1 MVGTPVPQATQHQPA
16 DIAESPPAEPRL
28 PPAPPPRL
36 SGRNSYSIFVGVL
49 KVLLPALAVAL
60 ILLVVV
66 WPEISRDNRDFR
78 IRVSDISLE
87 QPDSLTMLNARFE
100 GVDDKN
106 RQFTLTA
113 DEATQ
118 TTDDENLIRL
128 ELPKGDVTLED
139 GTWLAMTAREGRYR
153 RDTQMLDLN
162 GEVTLF
168 HDRGFELRTQAAQV
182 DLEAG
187 VARGSE
193 DVEGQGPFGNL
204 EAEGFEVLDRGARVL
219 FTGKSRAVL
228 YPKTEG
234 GKQ

>member
-1 MVGTPVPQATQHQPA
+1 MPQATQPQPA
-16 DIAESPPAEPRL
+16 GVAGSPPAEPR
-28 PPAPPPRL
+28 PPLAPPPRL
-36 SGRNSYSIFVGVL
+36 SGRKSYSIFVGVL

-66 WPEISRDNRDFR
+66 WPEISRDGRDFR

-187 VARGSE
+187 AARGA
-193 DVEGQGPFGNL
+193 DTVEGQGPFGNIV
-204 EAEGFEVLDRGARVL
+204 AEGFEVLDRGARVL

-228 YPKTEG
+228 YPKTERG
-234 GKQ
+234 EQ

>member
-1 MVGTPVPQATQHQPA
+1 MIVG
-16 DIAESPPAEPRL
+16 I
-28 PPAPPPRL
+28 
-36 SGRNSYSIFVGVL
+36 L
-49 KVLLPALAVAL
+49 KILLPALAVAL

-66 WPEISRDNRDFR
+66 WPELSRDGRDFR
-78 IRVSDISLE
+78 VRVSDISLD
-87 QPDSLTMLNARFE
+87 QTDSLTMLNARFE
-100 GVDDKN
+100 GVDDKD
-106 RQFTLTA
+106 RSFTLTA

-128 ELPKGDVTLED
+128 ELPKGDITLED
-139 GTWLAMTAREGRYR
+139 GTWMAVTARTGRYR

-193 DVEGQGPFGNL
+193 NVEGHGPFGNL

-219 FTGKSRAVL
+219 FTGRSRAVL
-228 YPKTEG
+228 YPKTE
-234 GKQ
+234 QEEQ

>member
-1 MVGTPVPQATQHQPA
+1 MVAPVPQATQQRRPRVSDPPA
-16 DIAESPPAEPRL
+16 PGPSPPAG
-28 PPAPPPRL
+28 PPPRL
-36 SGRNSYSIFVGVL
+36 SVSNRYSIFVGFL
-49 KVLLPALAVAL
+49 KILLPAVAVAL

-66 WPEISRDNRDFR
+66 WPEISRDGREFR
-78 IRVSDISLE
+78 VRVSDISLE
-87 QPDSLTMLNARFE
+87 QADSLTMLNARFE
-100 GVDDKN
+100 GVDDKE

-128 ELPKGDVTLED
+128 ELPKGDITLED
-139 GTWLAMTAREGRYR
+139 GTWMAMTAREGRYR

-168 HDRGFELRTQAAQV
+168 HDRGFELRTEAAQV

-228 YPKTEG
+228 YPKTE
-234 GKQ
+234 QDTQ

>member
-1 MVGTPVPQATQHQPA
+1 MGAPVPQATEQRRPSVSDPPA
-16 DIAESPPAEPRL
+16 PGPSPPPG
-28 PPAPPPRL
+28 PPPRL
-36 SGRNSYSIFVGVL
+36 SVSNRYSIFVGFL
-49 KVLLPALAVAL
+49 KVLLPAVAVAL

-66 WPEISRDNRDFR
+66 WPEISRDGREFR
-78 IRVSDISLE
+78 VRVSDISLE
-87 QPDSLTMLNARFE
+87 QADSLTMLNARFE
-100 GVDDKN
+100 GVDDKE

-128 ELPKGDVTLED
+128 ELPKGDITLED
-139 GTWLAMTAREGRYR
+139 GTWMAMTAREGRYR

-228 YPKTEG
+228 YPKTE
-234 GKQ
+234 QDTQ

>member
-1 MVGTPVPQATQHQPA
+1 MQQATQPQPA
-16 DIAESPPAEPRL
+16 GVADPTPAEQRL
-28 PPAPPPRL
+28 PPRPPPRL
-36 SGRNSYSIFVGVL
+36 SGHNGYSIFVGFL

-66 WPEISRDNRDFR
+66 WPEISRDSRDFR

-100 GVDDKN
+100 GVDDEN
-106 RQFTLTA
+106 RPFTLTA

-118 TTDDENLIRL
+118 TTNDENLIRL
-128 ELPKGDVTLED
+128 ELPKVDVTLED
-139 GTWLAMTAREGRYR
+139 GTWLALTAREGHYR

-168 HDRGFELRTQAAQV
+168 HDRGFELRTQTARI

-187 VARGSE
+187 AARGA
-193 DVEGQGPFGNL
+193 DAVEGQGPFGNIV
-204 EAEGFEVLDRGARVL
+204 AEGFEVLDRGARVL
-219 FTGKSRAVL
+219 FTGKSRVVL
-228 YPKTEG
+228 YPETERG
-234 GKQ
+234 EQ

>member
-1 MVGTPVPQATQHQPA
+1 MDGAVPQATQPTHEDVSTPL
-16 DIAESPPAEPRL
+16 PTVRNL

-36 SGRNSYSIFVGVL
+36 SGRNGYSMIVGIL
-49 KVLLPALAVAL
+49 KILLPVLAVAL

-66 WPEISRDNRDFR
+66 WPELSRDGGDFR
-78 IRVSDISLE
+78 VRVSDISLD
-87 QPDSLTMLNARFE
+87 QTDNLTMLNARFE

-106 RQFTLTA
+106 RSYMLTA

-118 TTDDENLIRL
+118 TAGDENLIRL
-128 ELPKGDVTLED
+128 ELPKGDITLED
-139 GTWLAMTAREGRYR
+139 GTWMAVTARNGRYR

-168 HDRGFELRTQAAQV
+168 HDRGFELRTKAAQV

-193 DVEGQGPFGNL
+193 DVEGQGPFGDL

-228 YPKTEG
+228 YPKTEREE
-234 GKQ
+234 Q

>member
-1 MVGTPVPQATQHQPA
+1 MPVRQATRQRRA
-16 DIAESPPAEPRL
+16 GASSPPAAEPSP

-36 SGRNSYSIFVGVL
+36 SVSNRYSIFVGFL
-49 KVLLPALAVAL
+49 KVLLPAVAVAL

-66 WPEISRDNRDFR
+66 WPEISRDSGEFR
-78 IRVSDISLE
+78 VRVSDISLE
-87 QPDSLTMLNARFE
+87 QADSLTMLNARFE
-100 GVDDKN
+100 GVDDKE
-106 RQFTLTA
+106 RPFTLTA

-118 TTDDENLIRL
+118 TTDNENLVRL
-128 ELPKGDVTLED
+128 ELPKGDITLED
-139 GTWLAMTAREGRYR
+139 GTWMAMTAREGQYR

-168 HDRGFELRTQAAQV
+168 HDRGFELRTEAAQV

-228 YPKTEG
+228 YPKSERG
-234 GKQ
+234 EQ

>member
-1 MVGTPVPQATQHQPA
+1 MGAPVPQATEQPRPSVSDPPA
-16 DIAESPPAEPRL
+16 PGPSPPPG
-28 PPAPPPRL
+28 PPPRL
-36 SGRNSYSIFVGVL
+36 SVSNRYSIFVGFL
-49 KVLLPALAVAL
+49 KVLLPAVAVAL

-66 WPEISRDNRDFR
+66 WPEISRDGREFR
-78 IRVSDISLE
+78 VRVSDISLE
-87 QPDSLTMLNARFE
+87 QADSLTMLNARFE
-100 GVDDKN
+100 GVDDKE

-128 ELPKGDVTLED
+128 ELPKGDITLED
-139 GTWLAMTAREGRYR
+139 GTWMAMTAREGRYR

-228 YPKTEG
+228 YPKTE
-234 GKQ
+234 QETQ

>member
-1 MVGTPVPQATQHQPA
+1 MGAPVPQATEQQRPSVSDPPA
-16 DIAESPPAEPRL
+16 PGPSPPPG
-28 PPAPPPRL
+28 PPPRL
-36 SGRNSYSIFVGVL
+36 SVSNRYSIFVGFL
-49 KVLLPALAVAL
+49 KVLLPAVAVAL

-66 WPEISRDNRDFR
+66 WPEISRDGREFR
-78 IRVSDISLE
+78 VRVSDISLE
-87 QPDSLTMLNARFE
+87 QADSLTMLNARFE
-100 GVDDKN
+100 GVDDKE

-128 ELPKGDVTLED
+128 ELPKGDITLED
-139 GTWLAMTAREGRYR
+139 GTWMAMTAREGRYR

-228 YPKTEG
+228 YPKTE
-234 GKQ
+234 QDTQ